1 MKIVKRNILS
11 ALLMLAMSV
20 IANAQDCEMQMAV
33 VVDDQLAGIPIESQ
47 GVLENALQRIIT
59 TNGMTKDVTFAQ
71 FLLTAKVEELDKH
84 IVAGPPKQHVQNLGI
99 TLYVVDAISGQKYAS
114 TYTEVDGV
122 GKSEQKSYNNAIQNL
137 KPQSDKV
144 VSFMNSAKKKIISY
158 YDKNYPNLIKEAQ
171 TKASFKQ
178 YEEALALICTIP
190 ICSQGYSTA
199 MREGL
204 KIYDKYLERHGV
216 LLLNKAKA
224 IWASNPTDE
233 SAREV
238 AVLIAQIDPTAKCYR
253 EAMQFLETVKKQT
266 RADIEYETHK
276 KYEDQ
281 IQLEHHRIDAIK
293 AIGEAY
299 GRGRAVT
306 FVSMPRW

>member
-1 MKIVKRNILS
+1 MKKLKNILS
-11 ALLMLAMSV
+11 AFLMLTFTVA
-20 IANAQDCEMQMAV
+20 ANAQDCEMQMAV

-47 GVLENALQRIIT
+47 GVLVNSLERIISS
-59 TNGMTKDVTFAQ
+59 NGLTKDVTFAQ

-137 KPQSDKV
+137 RPQSDKV
-144 VSFMNSAKKKIISY
+144 VAFMQSAKKKIIAY
-158 YDKNYPNLIKEAQ
+158 YDKNYPTLIKEAQ

-178 YEEALALICTIP
+178 YEEALALICTVP
-190 ICSQGYSTA
+190 ICSKGYAEA
-199 MREGL
+199 MRAGL
-204 KIYDKYLERHGV
+204 KIYNKYIDRHGI

-224 IWASNPTDE
+224 IWAANPTDVG
-233 SAREV
+233 AIEV
-238 AVLIAQIDPTAKCYR
+238 AELIGQIDPTASCHK
-253 EAMQFLETVKKQT
+253 EAMQFLQTVQKQT

-281 IQLEHHRIDAIK
+281 IDLEKHRINAIK

-299 GRGRAVT
+299 GKGQQTQVNIMRL
-306 FVSMPRW
+306 